1 MLIENETLSELRAR
15 FPAPGIVSWLGI
27 RPKPRGALHAR
38 EGVRLLAGRGIEG
51 DHRARRGGGK
61 RQVTLIQDEHLEV
74 VASLMGDADP
84 ALARPGRPAA
94 PPPVPRMDPARLRR
108 IDPVRLRRNIVVRG
122 LNLMALKGVRFRLGG
137 ALLEGTGACHP
148 CSRMEQ
154 ILGPGGY
161 NAMRGHGGITAIVLE
176 DGDVAL
182 GDLLDAV
189 AGASPPGK

>member
-1 MLIENETLSELRAR
+1 MLIENETLGELRTR

-74 VASLMGDADP
+74 VASLMGGADR
-84 ALARPGRPAA
+84 A
-94 PPPVPRMDPARLRR
+94 VDPARLRR
-108 IDPVRLRRNIVVRG
+108 IDPARLRRNIVVRG
-122 LNLMALKGVRFRLGG
+122 LNLVALKGVRFRLGG

-148 CSRMEQ
+148 CSRLEQ

-189 AGASPPGK
+189 AAASPRENNHAHAP